1 MFLNKLGLSLAR
13 FFPPEISSKLSLK
26 SLEILYRIGMHGA
39 LSTNQKGIESIQK
52 MGLTFPNKIG
62 IAGGLDKNAEY
73 FHILNALGFG
83 FVEVGTFTLK
93 PQEGNPKP
101 RVHRYTKEENIVN
114 SLGFNNVGVYEGIKN
129 IEKNKPS
136 FKGILGISI
145 GKSKETKIENAFKDY
160 LHLIDY
166 VYQHADYIAVN
177 ISSPNTENLR
187 NLSLSDYFSSLI
199 EKIMSKRE
207 QLAKGADT
215 RKPIVLKI
223 SPDESEENFEKIL
236 VKSMET
242 NVDGLIINNS
252 SINHSKGVKG
262 GISGNYIRNLS
273 EKNLNFARGICGE
286 NLTLISSGGLMTK
299 KDIENRFKLSADLIQ
314 LYTGFIFRGTD
325 LLKESLEIQ

>member
-1 MFLNKLGLSLAR
+1 MILNKFGLSLTR
-13 FFPPEISSKLSLK
+13 FFPPEISSKFSLK
-26 SLEILYRIGMHGA
+26 SLGILYRLGMLGA
-39 LSTNQKGIESIQK
+39 LSADLEEVKSTQK
-52 MGLTFPNKIG
+52 MGLTFPNRIG

-101 RVHRYTKEENIVN
+101 RVHRYVKEENIVN
-114 SLGFNNVGVYEGIKN
+114 SLGFNNVGVYKGIKN
-129 IEKNKPS
+129 IEKNKSS
-136 FKGILGISI
+136 FKGILGVSI
-145 GKSKETKIENAFKDY
+145 GKSKETKIEDAFKDY

-187 NLSLSDYFSSLI
+187 NLSLGDYFSSLI
-199 EKIMSKRE
+199 DKIMNKRE
-207 QLAKGADT
+207 QLVQGVDT
-215 RKPIVLKI
+215 RKPVVLKI
-223 SPDESEENFEKIL
+223 SPDESEENLEKI
-236 VKSMET
+236 VIKSMES
-242 NVDGLIINNS
+242 NVDGLIINNT
-252 SINHSKGVKG
+252 SINHFKGVKG

-273 EKNLNFARGICGE
+273 EKNLNFARSICGE

-299 KDIENRFKLSADLIQ
+299 EDVENRFKLSADLIQ

>member
-1 MFLNKLGLSLAR
+1 MILNRLGLSLTR
-13 FFPPEISSKLSLK
+13 FFPPEISGKLSLK
-26 SLEILYRIGMHGA
+26 SLEILYRLGLLSA
-39 LSTNQKGIESIQK
+39 LSTDQEKVKSIQK
-52 MGLTFPNKIG
+52 MGLIFPNRIG

-83 FVEVGTFTLK
+83 FVEVGTFTIK

-101 RVHRYTKEENIVN
+101 RVHRFMKEKNIVN
-114 SLGFNNVGVYEGIKN
+114 SLGFNNVGIYKGIKN
-129 IEKNKPS
+129 IEKNKPF

-145 GKSKETKIENAFKDY
+145 GKSKETKIEDAFKDY

-166 VYQHADYIAVN
+166 VHQYADYIAVN

-187 NLSLSDYFSSLI
+187 NLSLGDYFSNLI
-199 EKIMSKRE
+199 EKIMNKRE
-207 QLAKGADT
+207 QLVQGSDN

-223 SPDESEENFEKIL
+223 SPDESEENLEKI
-236 VKSMET
+236 VIKSMET
-242 NVDGLIINNS
+242 NVDGLIINNT
-252 SINHSKGVKG
+252 SINHVKELKG

-273 EKNLNFARGICGE
+273 EKNLRFARSICGE

-299 KDIENRFKLSADLIQ
+299 EDVENRFKLSADLIQ

>member
-1 MFLNKLGLSLAR
+1 VILNKLGLSLAH
-13 FFPPEISSKLSLK
+13 FFPPEISNKLSLK
-26 SLEILYRIGMHGA
+26 SLEILYKLGMQGF
-39 LSTNQKGIESIQK
+39 LTVDLDNSKSIQK
-52 MGLTFPNKIG
+52 MGMCFPNRIG

-73 FHILNALGFG
+73 FHILNTLGFG

-101 RVHRYTKEENIVN
+101 RVHRFMKEQNIVN

-136 FKGILGISI
+136 FNGILGISI
-145 GKSKETKIENAFKDY
+145 GKSKETKIEDAFKDY

-187 NLSLSDYFSSLI
+187 NLSLGDYFSSLI
-199 EKIMSKRE
+199 EKIMNKRE
-207 QLAKGADT
+207 QLAQGVDS

-223 SPDESEENFEKIL
+223 SPDESEENLEKIV

-242 NVDGLIINNS
+242 NVNGLIINNT
-252 SINHSKGVKG
+252 SINHAKNLKG
-262 GISGNYIRNLS
+262 GISGNYIKNLS
-273 EKNLNFARGICGE
+273 EKNLKFARSICGE
-286 NLTLISSGGLMTK
+286 NLTLIASGGLLTK
-299 KDIENRFKLSADLIQ
+299 KDIEKRLELSADLIQ
-314 LYTGFIFRGTD
+314 LYTGFIYRGMD